1 MLRVGASAAR
11 LPGLAKRRMTEFVDT
26 NVILYA
32 WDADAE
38 LRHELSVAL
47 LARLAANKSGV
58 LSIQVLMEFYVN
70 ATRKFRMSSH
80 EAEAVLNDFA
90 DWRLHR
96 PDYSSVIA
104 AVHLQRRY
112 KLAWYDAM
120 ILNSALESDCSI
132 LWTEDF
138 SDGQRFGDLV
148 IRNPYKHTRLV

>member
-1 MLRVGASAAR
+1 MI
-11 LPGLAKRRMTEFVDT
+11 EFVDT

-32 WDADAE
+32 CDASAVLKHD
-38 LRHELSVAL
+38 LSVAL
-47 LARLAANKSGV
+47 LARLVADRSGV
-58 LSIQVLMEFYVN
+58 ISVQVLVEFYAN
-70 ATRKFRMSSH
+70 AMRKFRMTSQ
-80 EAEAVLNDFA
+80 ETEDMLADFA
-90 DWRLHR
+90 EWQLHR
-96 PDYSSVIA
+96 PDYSSVVA

-148 IRNPYKHTRLV
+148 IRNPYKNSRLV

>member
-1 MLRVGASAAR
+1 MN
-11 LPGLAKRRMTEFVDT
+11 EFVDT

-32 WDADAE
+32 CDASAVQKHD
-38 LRHELSVAL
+38 LSVAL
-47 LARLAANKSGV
+47 LARLAANKGGV
-58 LSIQVLMEFYVN
+58 LSIQVLMEFYSN

-80 EAEAVLNDFA
+80 EAEAVLDDFA

-96 PDYSSVIA
+96 PDYPSVIE
-104 AVHLQRRY
+104 AVRLQRRY

-120 ILNSALESDCSI
+120 ILNSALESGCSV

-148 IRNPYKHTRLV
+148 IRNPYKHARIV

>member
-1 MLRVGASAAR
+1 
-11 LPGLAKRRMTEFVDT
+11 MTEFVDT

-32 WDADAE
+32 CDASAVQKHD
-38 LRHELSVAL
+38 LSVGL

-58 LSIQVLMEFYVN
+58 LSIQVLMELYSN
-70 ATRKFRMSSH
+70 ATRKFRMSSD
-80 EAEAVLNDFA
+80 EAEAVLDDFA

-96 PDYSSVIA
+96 PDYASIIE
-104 AVHLQRRY
+104 AVQLQRRY

-120 ILNSALESDCSI
+120 ILNSAIESDCSI

-148 IRNPYKHTRLV
+148 IRNPYKHPRLV